1 MALQAVDLFCGA
13 GGLSLG
19 LREAGIRPVFAA
31 DFDAHSCATYRANL
45 GDHVRQ
51 LDLSKTSVN
60 EFISMVRDSTERVDI
75 VAGGPPCQGFSV
87 QRRGQPLDAR
97 NELVKRFGQYA
108 LALSPKAILMENV
121 PTILGARG
129 RAFID
134 FITEAWEQEYVL
146 HKAILDAVSYGVPQ
160 FRRRAFVVAVRKD
173 LNAQFSFPEP
183 TRLPEQYVTV
193 REAIADL
200 PSPPEDFNEHPDHH
214 NHRRVAISARNLE
227 RISYV
232 PEGGGRLDVPSKLQ
246 LPCHKASN
254 GHRHLDV
261 FGRLWWDRPAGT
273 LTAMF
278 DNFTRGRFAH
288 PEENRNITSREGA
301 RLQSFPDSFRFL
313 GPKKD
318 VAKQIGNA
326 VPPRLGQAVGEALVQ
341 ALSDD
346 RPTSK
351 ETAQCTSSLLQEKF
365 VGNRDYDDRRAF

>member
-1 MALQAVDLFCGA
+1 MVLQAVDLFCGA

-51 LDLSKTSVN
+51 LDLSKTSVT
-60 EFISMVRDSTERVDI
+60 EFISMVRDSTDRVDI

-87 QRRGQPLDAR
+87 QRRGQHLDVR
-97 NELVKRFGQYA
+97 NELVKRFGEYA

-129 RAFID
+129 RAFVD
-134 FITEAWEQEYVL
+134 FITSAWEPDYTLYSAV
-146 HKAILDAVSYGVPQ
+146 LDAVSFGVPQ
-160 FRRRAFVVAVRKD
+160 FRRRAFIVAIRKD
-173 LNAQFSFPEP
+173 LKANFTFPEP
-183 TRLPEQYVTV
+183 TKSPGQYTTV
-193 REAIADL
+193 REAIGDL
-200 PSPPEDFNEHPDHH
+200 PPPPDDFSEHPDHH
-214 NHRRVAISARNLE
+214 NHRRVAISDINLE

-232 PEGGGRLDVPSKLQ
+232 PEGGGRLDVPSHLQ

-261 FGRLWWDRPAGT
+261 FGRLWWDRPSGT

-288 PEENRNITSREGA
+288 PQEHRNITGREGA
-301 RLQSFPDSFRFL
+301 RLQSFPDNFRFF

-326 VPPRLGQAVGEALVQ
+326 VPPRLAKQWVRL
-341 ALSDD
+341 
-346 RPTSK
+346 
-351 ETAQCTSSLLQEKF
+351 
-365 VGNRDYDDRRAF
+365 

>member
-19 LREAGIRPVFAA
+19 LREAGISPVFAA
-31 DFDAHSCATYRANL
+31 DFDAHSCTTYRANL

-51 LDLSKTSVN
+51 LDLSKTSVAK
-60 EFISMVRDSTERVDI
+60 FISMVRESTDRVDI

-87 QRRGQPLDAR
+87 QRRGQSLDAR
-97 NELVKRFGQYA
+97 NELVKRFGEYA

-134 FITEAWEQEYVL
+134 FITEAWEHEYIL
-146 HKAILDAVSYGVPQ
+146 HKAVLDAVSYGVPQ
-160 FRRRAFVVAVRKD
+160 FRRRAFIVAIRKD
-173 LNAQFSFPEP
+173 LNAHFSFPEP
-183 TRLPEQYVTV
+183 TRSPEEYATV
-193 REAIADL
+193 SEAIGDL
-200 PSPPEDFNEHPDHH
+200 PPPPEDFSDHPDHH
-214 NHRRVAISARNLE
+214 NHRRVAISAINLE

-232 PEGGGRLDVPSKLQ
+232 PEGGGRLDVPSHLQ

-261 FGRLWWDRPAGT
+261 FGRLWWNRPAGT

-288 PEENRNITSREGA
+288 PKENRNITGREGA

-326 VPPRLGQAVGEALVQ
+326 VPPRLGQAVGEALIQ
-341 ALSDD
+341 ALSNV
-346 RPTSK
+346 RPTSE
-351 ETAQCTSSLLQEKF
+351 ETAQRARPFLQEKL
-365 VGNRDYDDRRAF
+365 VGNRNYDDRRAL

>member
-1 MALQAVDLFCGA
+1 MALHGVDLFCGA

-51 LDLSKTSVN
+51 LDLSKTSVR
-60 EFISMVRDSTERVDI
+60 EFISMVRDTTERVDI

-97 NELVKRFGQYA
+97 NELVKKFGEYA

-129 RAFID
+129 RAFIE

-146 HKAILDAVSYGVPQ
+146 HKAVLDAVSYGVPQ
-160 FRRRAFVVAVRKD
+160 FRRRAFIVAIRKD

-183 TRLPEQYVTV
+183 TRLPEEYATV

-214 NHRRVAISARNLE
+214 NHRRVAISDRNLE

-232 PEGGGRLDVPSKLQ
+232 PEGGGRLDVPSHLQ

-261 FGRLWWDRPAGT
+261 YGRLWWNRPSGT

-288 PEENRNITSREGA
+288 PEDNRNITSREGA

-341 ALSDD
+341 ALSDE

-365 VGNRDYDDRRAF
+365 VGNCDCDDRRAL

>member
-51 LDLSKTSVN
+51 LDLSKTSVS

-129 RAFID
+129 RVFID

-160 FRRRAFVVAVRKD
+160 FRRRAFVVAIRKD

-288 PEENRNITSREGA
+288 PEEDRNITSREGA

-341 ALSDD
+341 ALSDE

>member
-31 DFDAHSCATYRANL
+31 DFDSHSCATYRANL

-51 LDLSKTSVN
+51 LDLSQTSVS

-160 FRRRAFVVAVRKD
+160 FRRRAFVVAIRKD

-200 PSPPEDFNEHPDHH
+200 PSPQEDFNEHPDHH

-273 LTAMF
+273 ITAMF

-341 ALSDD
+341 ALSDE

>member
-51 LDLSKTSVN
+51 LDLSKTSVS

-160 FRRRAFVVAVRKD
+160 FRRRAFVVAIRKD

-288 PEENRNITSREGA
+288 PEEDRNITSREGA

-341 ALSDD
+341 ALSDE